1 MFHRRIPSDDE
12 DYYLVDFECRD
23 LSGNLYNIYLGGKL
37 LSRVFIRGR
46 DLNKLEDY
54 VKNLIESGRLTIDH
68 PRLER
73 RGEVVLSS
81 IERIDKLVR
90 VELRTDSVLE
100 VEDVPLP
107 PIILDVPRQSLVMVP
122 LSTWSISER
131 VEECIRT
138 GDFYG
143 IIELLESVKPTVEER
158 GITRFDG
165 KTVHP
170 ISTRTLLSRMEIY
183 SKGLRRV
190 SKRECRTILLL
201 DRSLS
206 MGNSWSRW
214 EEVPKIEV
222 GRLLVEVIQALQP
235 INHLFSFG
243 SEIREEDGPRSI
255 TASDRE
261 TRLDLALKEVELY
274 NPEKL
279 VIITDGKPVYSPRK
293 PLEDMCNECIY
304 VLDALSR
311 SGVNILI
318 IMLGNDLDMFKFYR
332 MLRENPRVTLID
344 LSSRGRGFTELL
356 YKLSRYIYEV

>member
-23 LSGNLYNIYLGGKL
+23 LSGNLYNIYLGGKF
-37 LSRVFIRGR
+37 LSRVSIRGR

-54 VKNLIESGRLTIDH
+54 VKNLIESGRLRIDH

-73 RGEVVLSS
+73 KGEVVLSS
-81 IERIDKLVR
+81 IKRMNRLVR
-90 VELRTDSVLE
+90 VELRTDSILE

-107 PIILDVPRQSLVMVP
+107 PIILNVPRRSLVMTP

-143 IIELLESVKPTVEER
+143 MIELLESVKPVVEER
-158 GITRFDG
+158 GITKFDG
-165 KTVHP
+165 RTVHP

-183 SKGLRRV
+183 SKGLRMV
-190 SKRECRTILLL
+190 SGRECRTILLL

-206 MGNSWSRW
+206 MGNPWSRW

-222 GRLLVEVIQALQP
+222 GRLMVEVIRALQP
-235 INHLFSFG
+235 VNHIFSFG
-243 SEIREEDGPRSI
+243 SDVREEDEPRSI

-304 VLDALSR
+304 MLDALSR

-318 IMLGNDLDMFKFYR
+318 IMLGNDIDMFKFYR
-332 MLRENPRVTLID
+332 MLKENPRVTLID
-344 LSSRGRGFTELL
+344 ISSRGKGFTELL
-356 YKLSRYIYEV
+356 YKFSRFICEV